1 MSVLQTKKLKKTFN
15 GVAVVDGVSLKIE
28 AGKIISLIGPNG
40 SGKSTTINLIT
51 GMIPVDSG
59 EIVIEKRTHL
69 SSIKPEEIAAYGITR
84 TFQNVQ
90 VFEQM
95 TVLDNIL
102 LVLTERNVFSSLF
115 ERHKQY
121 HLDIAEKVLKRLDI
135 WNKRN
140 DMVEN
145 LSYGQRKLLE
155 IARVIAMGERTDG
168 ETKILFFDEPYAGLF
183 PEMVKLVTK
192 IIKELRDEGK
202 AIVLVEHN
210 MELIRELSDY
220 VYVLDAGKHLKQ
232 GNVEEVLLDKD
243 VIEAYLGK

>member
-1 MSVLQTKKLKKTFN
+1 MSVLQTHNLKKTFN
-15 GVAVVDGVSLKIE
+15 GVTVVDGVSIKIE
-28 AGKIISLIGPNG
+28 QGKIISLIGPNG

-51 GMIPVDSG
+51 GMIPMDDG
-59 EIVIEKRTHL
+59 EIVIEKHTKL
-69 SSIKPEEIAAYGITR
+69 SSIKPTDIAQYGITR
-84 TFQNVQ
+84 TFQNIE

-95 TVLDNIL
+95 TLLDNIL

-115 ERHKQY
+115 ERHGKY

-135 WNKRN
+135 WQKRN

-210 MELIRELSDY
+210 MDLIRELSDY

-232 GNVEEVLLDKD
+232 GKVNQVLSDKD
-243 VIEAYLGK
+243 VIEAYLGN

>member
-1 MSVLQTKKLKKTFN
+1 MMLQTHNLKKTFN
-15 GVAVVDGVSLKIE
+15 GVTVVDDVSIKIQ
-28 AGKIISLIGPNG
+28 ASKITSLIGPNG

-51 GMIPVDSG
+51 GMIPLDEG
-59 EIVIEKRTHL
+59 EIVIQKNTKL
-69 SSIKPEEIAAYGITR
+69 SSIKSEDVASYGMTR
-84 TFQNVQ
+84 TFQNVE

-95 TVLDNIL
+95 TLLDNIL
-102 LVLTERNVFSSLF
+102 LVLTERNVFASLF
-115 ERHKQY
+115 ERHNAY

-135 WNKRN
+135 WDKRN

-168 ETKILFFDEPYAGLF
+168 ETKIIFFDEPYAGLF

-210 MELIRELSDY
+210 MDLIRELSDY
-220 VYVLDAGKHLKQ
+220 TYVLDAGKHLKQ
-232 GNVEEVLLDKD
+232 GEVNDVLANKK
-243 VIEAYLGK
+243 VIEAYLGN

>member
-1 MSVLQTKKLKKTFN
+1 MSLLSTKKLKKTFN
-15 GVAVVDGVSLKIE
+15 GVPVVNDVSLKIE
-28 AGKIISLIGPNG
+28 AGKITSLIGPNG
-40 SGKSTTINLIT
+40 SGKSTTINLVT
-51 GMIPVDSG
+51 GMIPMDLG
-59 EIVIEKRTHL
+59 EIIIEKNTIL
-69 SSIKPEEIAAYGITR
+69 SSIKSEDIASYGITR
-84 TFQNVQ
+84 TFQNIE

-102 LVLTERNVFSSLF
+102 LVLTERNVFASLF
-115 ERHKQY
+115 ERHGSY
-121 HLDIAEKVLKRLDI
+121 HLNIAEKVLKRLGI

-140 DMVEN
+140 GMVEN

-168 ETKILFFDEPYAGLF
+168 ETKIIFFDEPYAGLF

-210 MELIRELSDY
+210 MDLIRELSDY
-220 VYVLDAGKHLKQ
+220 VYVLDAGKHLKK
-232 GNVEEVLLDKD
+232 GNVTEVLEDDK
-243 VIEAYLGK
+243 VIEAYLGN